1 VRGDHRRYRL
11 IAAAVSS
18 AVAFVVFAALGG
30 AGLAQ
35 TAIALAQYQYGNPA
49 QYQYG
54 KKVTICHK
62 GKNTITVSVNAWPAH
77 LRHGDTEGPCPVAQQ
92 AGTKVKKVKKNKGQ
106 QATESSEP
114 TSSNKTRKTKKTKS
128 TASGSSAKS
137 KPASGKT
144 KQGNDQQ
151 AVPSGTSDQT
161 GSGKPG
167 KSPKPK
173 KTKQSGKKVQPAAPP
188 TAAGNGSSP
197 PGNGNGNGNG
207 NGKGNGNGNGNGKGN
222 GKK

>member
-1 VRGDHRRYRL
+1 MRGDHRRYRL

-18 AVAFVVFAALGG
+18 AVALIVFAALGG

-35 TAIALAQYQYGNPA
+35 TAIALAQYQYGNPS

-54 KKVTICHK
+54 KKITICHK

-77 LRHGDTEGPCPVAQQ
+77 LRHGDTEGPCPAVQQ
-92 AGTKVKKVKKNKGQ
+92 AGTKVKKAKKNKGQ

-167 KSPKPK
+167 TSPKPK
-173 KTKQSGKKVQPAAPP
+173 KTKQSGKSKRIEPASPP
-188 TAAGNGSSP
+188 AAAGNGSSP
-197 PGNGNGNGNG
+197 PGNG
-207 NGKGNGNGNGNGKGN
+207 NGKGNGNGNGNGRGN
-222 GKK
+222 GRK